1 MFDPE
6 VFAYVEYL
14 EILSKLVYLALT
26 VDTNVKRIVFHTKSL
41 PKLKT
46 LKLNGMVTGLPIH

>member
-6 VFAYVEYL
+6 VFAFVEYL
-14 EILSKLVYLALT
+14 EILSKLVSLVFP
-26 VDTNVKRIVFHTKSL
+26 VDTNVKRIVFRTKSL

-46 LKLNGMVTGLPIH
+46 LKLNGMVRGLSIH

>member
-6 VFAYVEYL
+6 VFAFVEYL
-14 EILSKLVYLALT
+14 EILSKLVSLVFP
-26 VDTNVKRIVFHTKSL
+26 VDTNAKRIVFRTKSL

-46 LKLNGMVTGLPIH
+46 LKLNGMVRGLSIH